1 MSVLILGR
9 DTDYEQGPRPLDVLR
24 DLDGMARLLDIAFG
38 EDMASEG
45 SPLRRDLAILAMA
58 SPAVWVLRRL
68 SAEFRDAF
76 DGFVWS
82 EGGQIVGNV
91 TLTRDDPARPIWT
104 ISNVAVHP
112 DYRRRGIARG
122 LMQVSLD
129 AVRERGGGYVA
140 LEVKA
145 GNSAAY
151 GLYRGLG
158 FRFVEGTVTLRG
170 GNAGGAGAR
179 LSEQVDSGGAEARP
193 MKPHEWPKLYA
204 LMADTRSADAQ
215 KLSPLRSADYAQTLL
230 RRLASTVVDV
240 MEQTHRL
247 WLVVDDGD
255 RFVAAARIEQRVGGA
270 RSIRLTIHPD
280 GRDRAGQLVRASLDG
295 SEGSGQRTTVYVG
308 SQQEEA
314 LDILRQLGFH
324 EVRNL
329 HRLMI
334 DISGQV

>member
-1 MSVLILGR
+1 
-9 DTDYEQGPRPLDVLR
+9 
-24 DLDGMARLLDIAFG
+24 
-38 EDMASEG
+38 
-45 SPLRRDLAILAMA
+45 
-58 SPAVWVLRRL
+58 
-68 SAEFRDAF
+68 
-76 DGFVWS
+76 
-82 EGGQIVGNV
+82 
-91 TLTRDDPARPIWT
+91 
-104 ISNVAVHP
+104 
-112 DYRRRGIARG
+112 
-122 LMQVSLD
+122 
-129 AVRERGGGYVA
+129 
-140 LEVKA
+140 
-145 GNSAAY
+145 
-151 GLYRGLG
+151 
-158 FRFVEGTVTLRG
+158 
-170 GNAGGAGAR
+170 
-179 LSEQVDSGGAEARP
+179 